1 MLMEVDMALTPLE
14 EVRLKDLLKTA
25 IIEVFEERKDLL
37 RDVLQEALEDM
48 ALARAIEEG
57 AGGVTV
63 SRDEVFAVLEG
74 SR

>member
-1 MLMEVDMALTPLE
+1 MALTPLE